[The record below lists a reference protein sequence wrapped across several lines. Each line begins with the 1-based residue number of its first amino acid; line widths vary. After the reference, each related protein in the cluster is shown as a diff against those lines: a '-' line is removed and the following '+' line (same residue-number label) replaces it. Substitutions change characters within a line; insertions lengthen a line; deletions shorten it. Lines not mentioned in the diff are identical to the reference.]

1 MRKRT
6 IPAHIFGNNEKIRH
20 NDLDSQILSGE
31 SGGGCNML
39 IFRQLF
45 DAQSWTYSYLLGDSV
60 SGEAILIDP
69 VFEQAA
75 RDAAL
80 IHELGL
86 RLVATVDTH
95 AHADHVTG
103 AWLLKKRLGSKIAIS
118 AASGAQGADMHLKE
132 GDRVAFGRRYITA
145 RATPGHTNGC
155 MSFVLDDESRA
166 FTGDALLIR
175 GCGRTDFQQGSAHR
189 LYQSIKTKI
198 FTLPDNCLLFPGHD
212 YRGLTMT
219 SVGEEKAYNPRLG
232 GNISEDDFAGYM
244 EHLGLPH
251 PRQIDVAVPANN
263 VCGRPVD
270 ESHLLD
276 QPAWAPLRFT
286 FAGFW
291 EIDPAWVEEHA
302 SEVQIVDVRS
312 EQEYEGPLGHIE
324 GSLLLPLATL
334 AQRADELGK
343 DKPVITVCRS
353 GARSAQAIAILKKA
367 GIEEVANLAGGM
379 LRWRA
384 QNLPVS
390 GGARD

>member
-1 MRKRT
+1 M
-6 IPAHIFGNNEKIRH
+6 GH
-20 NDLDSQILSGE
+20 NGWDCENLS
-31 SGGGCNML
+31 CNWGVSML
-39 IFRQLF
+39 VFRQLF
-45 DAQSWTYSYLLGDSV
+45 DAQSWTYSYLLGDSD

-86 RLVATVDTH
+86 KLVTTVDTH

-118 AASGAQGADMHLKE
+118 AASGATGADIELKD
-132 GDRVAFGRRYITA
+132 GDRVAFGRRYVTA

-232 GNISEDDFAGYM
+232 GNISEEDFAGYM

-263 VCGRPVD
+263 VCGRPAD

-276 QPAWAPLRFT
+276 QPTWAPLRFT

-302 SEVQIVDVRS
+302 AEVQIVDVRS

-324 GSLLLPLATL
+324 GSLLMPLATL
-334 AQRADELGK
+334 AKRAGELGK
-343 DKPVITVCRS
+343 DKPVIAVCRS

-367 GIEEVANLAGGM
+367 GIDQVANMAGGM
-379 LRWRA
+379 LRWRDR
-384 QNLPVS
+384 NLPVQ

>member
-1 MRKRT
+1 
-6 IPAHIFGNNEKIRH
+6 
-20 NDLDSQILSGE
+20 
-31 SGGGCNML
+31 ML

-45 DAQSWTYSYLLGDSV
+45 DAQSWTYSYLLGDSE
-60 SGEAILIDP
+60 SAEAILIDP

-80 IHELGL
+80 IRELGL
-86 RLVATVDTH
+86 KLVATVDTH

-118 AASGAQGADMHLKE
+118 EASGAEGANIELKD
-132 GDRVAFGRRYITA
+132 GDRIAFGRRYVTA
-145 RATPGHTNGC
+145 RSTPGHTNGC
-155 MSFVLDDESRA
+155 MSFVLDDESKA
-166 FTGDALLIR
+166 FTGDTLLIR

-232 GNISEDDFAGYM
+232 GNISEEDFVGYM

-263 VCGRPVD
+263 VCGRPAD

-276 QPAWAPLRFT
+276 QQTWAPLRFT

-291 EIDPAWVEEHA
+291 EVDPVWVEEHA
-302 SEVQIVDVRS
+302 SEVQIADVRT
-312 EQEYEGPLGHIE
+312 EQEFEGPLGHVE
-324 GSLLLPLATL
+324 GARLLPLATL
-334 AQRADELGK
+334 AQRAGELGK

-367 GIEEVANLAGGM
+367 GFEKVANMAGGM
-379 LRWRA
+379 LRWRDR
-384 QNLPVS
+384 NLPVS

>member
-1 MRKRT
+1 
-6 IPAHIFGNNEKIRH
+6 
-20 NDLDSQILSGE
+20 
-31 SGGGCNML
+31 ML

-45 DAQSWTYSYLLGDSV
+45 DAPSWTYSYLLGDSV

-80 IHELGL
+80 IRELGL
-86 RLVATVDTH
+86 KLVATVDTH

-103 AWLLKKRLGSKIAIS
+103 AWLLKKRLGSIIAIS
-118 AASGAQGADMHLKE
+118 AASGAEGADMQLNE
-132 GDRVAFGRRYITA
+132 GDRVEFGRRYLTA
-145 RATPGHTNGC
+145 RSTPGHTDGC

-198 FTLPDNCLLFPGHD
+198 FTLPNECLLFPAHD
-212 YRGLTMT
+212 YRGLMVT

-232 GNISEDDFAGYM
+232 GDISEDDFAGYM

-251 PRQIDVAVPANN
+251 PRQIDVALPANH
-263 VCGRPVD
+263 VCGRPAD
-270 ESHLLD
+270 ETHLLD
-276 QPAWAPLRFT
+276 QPSWAPLLFT

-291 EIDPAWVEEHA
+291 EIEPTWVEEHA
-302 SEVQIVDVRS
+302 SEVQIVDVRT
-312 EQEYEGPLGHIE
+312 EEEFDGPLGHIE
-324 GSLLLPLATL
+324 TARLLPLADL
-334 AQRADELGK
+334 AQRAGELSK
-343 DKPVITVCRS
+343 NKPVITVCRS
-353 GARSAQAIAILKKA
+353 GARSAQAVTILKKA
-367 GIEEVANLAGGM
+367 GFEEVANMAGGM

-384 QNLPVS
+384 QNLPAQ
-390 GGARD
+390 GGRD